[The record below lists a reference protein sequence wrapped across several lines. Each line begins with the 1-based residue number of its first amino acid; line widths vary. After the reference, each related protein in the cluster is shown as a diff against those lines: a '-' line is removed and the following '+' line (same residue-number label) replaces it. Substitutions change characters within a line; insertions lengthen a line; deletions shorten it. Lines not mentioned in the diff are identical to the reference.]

1 MARRW
6 PAVTLV
12 LVGVV
17 GACSS
22 ASTTSAPESS
32 SEASTASAGR
42 DDPTESAQNGEST
55 TPSSTST
62 GSPAAVQAAPGGP
75 GELVDATASLG
86 IDTALTGIRGH
97 AVATADVNGDGW
109 SDLFVGTFADR
120 PIDSYQ
126 FFGAEGPASD
136 RLLLGS
142 PSGFVVDSSFE
153 GRLGRT
159 AGALFEDLDGDGDPD
174 LVVSRNVRDVE
185 RGSAPSEIYRNEN
198 GSLVPSSVLDERSGG
213 RAVVTTDFDGDGLL
227 DLILVKDRWSRSST
241 VLFRNEGDLRFR
253 DVTAE
258 LGFPTDV
265 VGLGAGIGD
274 LNGDGIDDLVV
285 GGSNRWF
292 LGTGNGF
299 REAAG
304 SPFPWALHNNE
315 DDPAHVIITDT
326 NDDGLLDVLIGQHF
340 NSTLDFDIP
349 EAVKLFLNRGTGT
362 GDEPTFE
369 DVTQASGMPY
379 LGTKSPQILLLDLD
393 GDGRQ
398 DVVTTASTASGGDER
413 VPVLAMHR
421 GVVGGLP
428 SYEAPDVATGPHYW
442 IDAVTLD
449 ANGDQRP
456 DVFFVE
462 WEPAIGSRIFLN
474 LPTG

>member
-1 MARRW
+1 MPHRW
-6 PAVTLV
+6 LAGFLV

-22 ASTTSAPESS
+22 ASTASDPSPASEESAALAGQDDQPANAAGDESASVDSSAP
-32 SEASTASAGR
+32 APVT
-42 DDPTESAQNGEST
+42 N
-55 TPSSTST
+55 
-62 GSPAAVQAAPGGP
+62 VQPAPGGP

-86 IDTALTGIRGH
+86 LDTALAGIRGH

-120 PIDSYQ
+120 PVDSYV

-142 PSGFVVDSSFE
+142 PSGFVVDTSFE

-174 LVVSRNVRDVE
+174 LIVSRNVRDVE
-185 RGSAPSEIYRNEN
+185 RGSAPSEIYRNDD
-198 GSLVPSSVLDERSGG
+198 GTLVPLSILDNQAGG
-213 RAVVTTDFDGDGLL
+213 RAVVTTDFDADGLR
-227 DLILVKDRWSRSST
+227 DLVLVKDRWSRSST
-241 VLFRNEGDLRFR
+241 VLLRNEGDLRFR

-258 LGFPTDV
+258 LAFPTDV
-265 VGLGAGIGD
+265 VGLGAGVGD
-274 LNGDGIDDLVV
+274 LNGDGIDDLVI

-299 REAAG
+299 REASA
-304 SPFPWALHNNE
+304 SPFPWVLHNNE

-326 NDDGLLDVLIGQHF
+326 NEDGLLDVLIGQHF

-349 EAVKLFLNRGTGT
+349 EPVKLFLNQGVGAD
-362 GDEPTFE
+362 GEPAFE
-369 DVTQASGMPY
+369 DVTQASGMPA
-379 LGTKSPQILLLDLD
+379 LGTKSPQILLLDLN

-398 DVVTTASTASGGDER
+398 DLVTTASTPSGEDER
-413 VPVLAMHR
+413 GPVLVIHG
-421 GVVGGLP
+421 GVVGGVP
-428 SYEAPDVATGPHYW
+428 SYDGPDVATGPHYW